1 MEIKYQI
8 SKWFYVLWKY
18 FMKYKIICLFDVLF
32 LLFCCFSFK
41 KYGILKDERYEK
53 KDEIV

>member
-1 MEIKYQI
+1 MFGCIWNI
-8 SKWFYVLWKY
+8 
-18 FMKYKIICLFDVLF
+18 FMKYEIICLFDVLF

-41 KYGILKDERYEK
+41 KYGILKDERYKK

>member
-1 MEIKYQI
+1 MFGCIGI
-8 SKWFYVLWKY
+8 WNI